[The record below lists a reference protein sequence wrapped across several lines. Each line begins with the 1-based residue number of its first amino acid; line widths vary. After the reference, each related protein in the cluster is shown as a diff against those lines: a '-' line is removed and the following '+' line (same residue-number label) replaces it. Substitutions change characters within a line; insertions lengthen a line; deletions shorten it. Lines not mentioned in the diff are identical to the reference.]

1 LPPQP
6 PQPPVPGAEGQ
17 ATGTDL
23 IYPGAAKENEF
34 NAGPGGIVIKLQTS
48 DPVRKVVE
56 WYEAR
61 LKNNKVIRIQNG
73 TSVIT
78 SGSTAVVV
86 KPEDG
91 GTSIVI
97 TRAGAQ
103 Q

>member
-1 LPPQP
+1 
-6 PQPPVPGAEGQ
+6 
-17 ATGTDL
+17 
-23 IYPGAAKENEF
+23 
-34 NAGPGGIVIKLQTS
+34 LQTS